1 MAIGGTALAI
11 GSADAPAASGD
22 TPTMAHLMAGDLK
35 RLVAIIG
42 KKIEYGV
49 KAPGEPGKTQ
59 DRITADVLVID
70 GGPFTFGGKPLQRP
84 PVADTMV
91 VQQLPYL
98 ALNMWISNKVLIT
111 QLERKVGQGIA
122 VGRLYY
128 GEPTNGNNAP
138 YKITEDPTPE
148 EIEFVTRWWAAY
160 QAKQWTSPAAIP
172 IGAPQPG
179 QNLTFQQ
186 APQFGQQPAMAMG
199 GQAAPVQNPAS
210 PNPTMPFT
218 ADGQPFN
225 GYPPQSAQFTA
236 PAQPAAPVN
245 FQAFM
250 SPAAPAAPVQ
260 EIDWTLTTMP
270 PTVPAEHL
278 QAWQTQT
285 TKDQRLQ
292 MLAAAGIDKP
302 PAQAT
307 QQPTGL

>member
-1 MAIGGTALAI
+1 MTFPGMPNIGGTSLTI
-11 GSADAPAASGD
+11 GGADAPATMGD
-22 TPTMAHLMAGDLK
+22 TPTMAHLMMSNTN

-70 GGPFTFGGKPLQRP
+70 GGPFTFGGKPLARP
-84 PVADTMV
+84 VVPDTMM

-128 GEPTNGNNAP
+128 GEATNGNNAP

-160 QAKQWTSPAAIP
+160 QAKQWTSPAAVP
-172 IGAPQPG
+172 IAAPVA
-179 QNLTFQQ
+179 
-186 APQFGQQPAMAMG
+186 APQFSAAPMG
-199 GQAAPVQNPAS
+199 GQVAPVLNSAS
-210 PNPTMPFT
+210 PNPTMP
-218 ADGQPFN
+218 A
-225 GYPPQSAQFTA
+225 FTA

-245 FQAFM
+245 FAAF
-250 SPAAPAAPVQ
+250 AAPAAPPAAPV
-260 EIDWTLTTMP
+260 DWTLTTMP
-270 PTVPAEHL
+270 PNVPAEHL

-285 TKDQRLQ
+285 TVEQRMQ
-292 MLAAAGIDKP
+292 MLAAAGINGP
-302 PAQAT
+302 QGAPMA
-307 QQPTGL
+307 QPTGL